1 MAEGRLVYMSG
12 DFVPE
17 SEARVSIFDTAL
29 MYGDMVFEMT
39 RSYNMKPFRLR
50 HHLERLYA
58 GIKILEIDCGL
69 DIDEM
74 ETATLETIDINKDRM
89 PEGVDYQIMHN
100 VSNGPLGLYA
110 SVFPD
115 GIKPTISINVWPL
128 TWHLAGIA
136 DYYDTGVHSLLTQQ
150 QSVPARY
157 IDPKIKNR
165 SRVFYQVANLQAHKI
180 DPKAYALLS
189 DEEGFITEGTGN
201 NFFVVKDGVIY
212 TPEGRNILRGVT
224 RGAVIDLA
232 AELGIPLQETNLEA
246 YDVHGADEAFVSST
260 SMFILPV
267 TKFNTLPVGDGK
279 VGPTVQRL
287 TDAFSGTVGV
297 DIVTQAK
304 QYQAEAEAMAAG

>member
-1 MAEGRLVYMSG
+1 MAEGRLVYLSG

-29 MYGDMVFEMT
+29 MFGDMVFEMT
-39 RSYNMKPFRLR
+39 RSYNMEPFRLR

-69 DIDEM
+69 GIDEM
-74 ETATLETIDINKDRM
+74 EAATMETIEINKDRM

-100 VSNGPLGLYA
+100 VSNGPLGLYS

-136 DYYDTGVHSLLTQQ
+136 DFYDTGVHSILTQQ

-189 DEEGFITEGTGN
+189 DEDGFITEGTGN
-201 NFFVVKDGVIY
+201 NFFMVRDGQVI
-212 TPEGRNILRGVT
+212 TPKGHNILRGVS
-224 RGAVIDLA
+224 RGACMELA
-232 AELGIPLQETNLEA
+232 GKLGLPLCEA
-246 YDVHGADEAFVSST
+246 DIEPYDVRLADEAWFTST
-260 SMFILPV
+260 TICMVPI
-267 TKFNTLPVGDGK
+267 TRFNFQAVGDGQ
-279 VGPTVQRL
+279 VGPVYRRL
-287 TDAFSGTVGV
+287 LAAWSEAVGV
-297 DIVTQAK
+297 DIAGQAR
-304 QYQAEAEAMAAG
+304 QYAEMMEGWIP

>member
-1 MAEGRLVYMSG
+1 MTEGRLVYMSG
-12 DFVPE
+12 EFVPE
-17 SEARVSIFDTAL
+17 GEARVSIFDTAL
-29 MYGDMVFEMT
+29 MFGDMVFEMT
-39 RSYNMKPFRLR
+39 RSYNQEPFRLR

-58 GIKILEIDCGL
+58 GIKILEIECGL

-74 ETATLETIDINKDRM
+74 EAATLETIEVNRDRM

-110 SVFPD
+110 SVFP
-115 GIKPTISINVWPL
+115 GGVKPTVTINVWPL

-136 DYYDTGVHSLLTQQ
+136 DFYDTGVHSVLTQQ
-150 QSVPARY
+150 QSVPARH

-165 SRVFYQVANLQAHKI
+165 SRVFYQVANLQAHKV

-189 DEEGFITEGTGN
+189 DEDGFITEGTGN
-201 NFFVVKDGVIY
+201 NFFIVKDGVIY

-232 AELGIPLQETNLEA
+232 AELGIPLYERNIEA

-267 TKFNTLPVGDGK
+267 TRFNTLPVGDGQ
-279 VGPTVQRL
+279 VGPMVRRL
-287 TDAFSGTVGV
+287 TEAFSGMVDV
-297 DIVTQAK
+297 DIVAQAREYK
-304 QYQAEAEAMAAG
+304 VSAEALGEG

>member
-1 MAEGRLVYMSG
+1 MGNIELVSG

-29 MYGDMVFEMT
+29 MFGDMVFEMT
-39 RSYNMKPFRLR
+39 RSYNLEPFRLR

-74 ETATLETIDINKDRM
+74 EAATMETIEINKDRM
-89 PEGVDYQIMHN
+89 PEGVD
-100 VSNGPLGLYA
+100 
-110 SVFPD
+110 SVFPG

-136 DYYDTGVHSLLTQQ
+136 DYYDTGVHSILTQQ

-189 DEEGFITEGTGN
+189 DEDGFITEGTGN

-267 TKFNTLPVGDGK
+267 TKFNTLPVGDGEI
-279 VGPTVQRL
+279 GPTVRRL
-287 TDAFSGTVGV
+287 TDAFSGMVGL
-297 DIVTQAK
+297 DIVAQAK
-304 QYQAEAEAMAAG
+304 QYKAEAEATA